1 MLCLLCGCEKGN
13 APSEVVSADVSDIT
27 EKTTVSESSGSTGS
41 TGSTDTG
48 TVSERASVTFAAA
61 ETETE
66 RTETKSPEE
75 KGAETVLTEHQLAE
89 NQLEYSGRNIYI
101 LMEFTGVE
109 SLKFYPRAVNLS
121 MYRNDDFVLHSKIT
135 VTNTSK
141 KSFDFIPQK
150 MILYGRN
157 KNRTETMIPISA
169 NDTGLVASD
178 GYYTVKA
185 GETVSFDADFVG
197 DEMCI
202 DYACKIRYNTD
213 GHRDHNDINA
223 KELNNASAA
232 EFEIT
237 KRVDIK
243 NAVKAAR
250 NFKKSSTSA
259 PSALTPREGEYS
271 VLTHKNSYCFTA
283 EPIVDGKYIKVVLRI
298 QCLTGEPETFRP
310 HRFKLYTANDHS
322 SPYRWN
328 FDTTLASSEPEIKND
343 MEGITDTLYAAP
355 FGLSVRAD
363 GSAEYTMY
371 FYSSFC
377 EPDEYYKFCYDGEK
391 GEDVFE
397 CIINME

>member
-13 APSEVVSADVSDIT
+13 VPVEVVSADVSDIT
-27 EKTTVSESSGSTGS
+27 EETTVHEVSESTGS
-41 TGSTDTG
+41 TSKR
-48 TVSERASVTFAAA
+48 VSVTFAAA
-61 ETETE
+61 ETEPE
-66 RTETKSPEE
+66 RTETTSPEVM
-75 KGAETVLTEHQLAE
+75 ETEAVLAE
-89 NQLEYSGRNIYI
+89 NQLEYSGRNIYV
-101 LMEFTGVE
+101 LMEFTGAE

-121 MYRNDDFVLHSKIT
+121 LYRDDYFVLHSKIT

-150 MILYGRN
+150 MVIHGRN
-157 KNRTETMIPISA
+157 KNKGGSMIPISA

-178 GYYTVKA
+178 SYYTIGA

-197 DEMCI
+197 DEVCI
-202 DYACKIRYNTD
+202 DHAYRILYKTN
-213 GHRDHNDINA
+213 GHRDYNDIDA

-237 KRVDIK
+237 KRSLVK
-243 NAVKAAR
+243 NAIQAAR
-250 NFKKSSTSA
+250 SFKESSTSA

-283 EPIVDGKYIKVVLRI
+283 EPIVDGKYIKVVLRL

-310 HRFKLYTANDHS
+310 YRFKLYTASDHS

-328 FDTTLASSEPEIKND
+328 FDTSLASSEPEIKND
-343 MEGITDTLYAAP
+343 MEGITDTLYAEP

-371 FYSSFC
+371 FYSLLC
-377 EPDEYYKFCYDGEK
+377 EPDEYYKFCYDGVK